1 MSLTLL
7 LSTIEKEVE
16 KTESK
21 IQEKIIK
28 LSQNTKI
35 TIDLEEY
42 SILEKTLE
50 LCFSSDKN
58 NKPNGQIN
66 TEINDNININQINE
80 EEEKIKSYIYQ
91 KKKYL
96 KILRKNLFNKFI
108 QKDIKRYEFLHKLN
122 QIIYTDI
129 FPNTTNI
136 KEIIINSGKN
146 KSLEENQNIDF
157 YKDICNKIIQNNY
170 DIVINK
176 LNESYISA
184 KNIEKIPNLL
194 LYDFKEI
201 IKQKIFIEW
210 SLNYRVLLKDLILSD
225 NEDPDFKYLYNIYH
239 YFFNDKLTLFDDKYL
254 FKISEE
260 NLKFKAILFNAIFL
274 SNSKMINASSN
285 QKIFFNNVTKY
296 LLLFGF
302 NKKKCRF
309 SEIIS
314 NAIKNSNNDVK
325 DKTFKELL
333 NLINKEKNGN
343 ILMFTIWCLSM
354 IFNNILIFDE
364 AENKISFSPFLNCSA
379 RAKIF
384 FYNFLQ
390 KLDNYIVYFNF
401 SFHCSS
407 IEYNAKIENYV
418 FAELT
423 KSYTKVLYDEQNKY
437 KINLTGKKIF
447 KLIQKL
453 CKSDIK
459 NANINEN
466 ILDNIDEEEDSS
478 DELEEKNFESSPLD
492 ELESSQLYNL
502 YYQFM
507 KKNISFEKNK
517 ENKNIN
523 QGKNLLDILLC
534 NNQEKTDENELNYD
548 INSIKIKINYN
559 EDLLIPTDIVNT
571 ATQIMICISDNCEDI
586 NGNSQIFNHILNQR
600 HIENI
605 DYYIYKWSST
615 EIYKNNEN
623 ISKENIAKIYGKLL
637 AYIISSKEIFKFQT
651 ISFLVIGI
659 GDIVLRTCLEELSS
673 KINTVIDV
681 TDLIQDIIV
690 IDPSTDFNLDLN
702 KDFISMKLV
711 AGKYINIYKKLST
724 KIDMPKYNNLR
735 KSYSILGINP
745 KNGKIDDDYFI
756 NCLPDIYNFDL
767 VNDFNITNKD
777 YIFEINIILEK
788 AKEKIYQNY

>member
-136 KEIIINSGKN
+136 KEIILNSGKN

-260 NLKFKAILFNAIFL
+260 
-274 SNSKMINASSN
+274 
-285 QKIFFNNVTKY
+285 KIQ
-296 LLLFGF
+296 
-302 NKKKCRF
+302 
-309 SEIIS
+309 S
-314 NAIKNSNNDVK
+314 
-325 DKTFKELL
+325 
-333 NLINKEKNGN
+333 
-343 ILMFTIWCLSM
+343 
-354 IFNNILIFDE
+354 
-364 AENKISFSPFLNCSA
+364 
-379 RAKIF
+379 
-384 FYNFLQ
+384 
-390 KLDNYIVYFNF
+390 
-401 SFHCSS
+401 
-407 IEYNAKIENYV
+407 
-418 FAELT
+418 
-423 KSYTKVLYDEQNKY
+423 
-437 KINLTGKKIF
+437 
-447 KLIQKL
+447 
-453 CKSDIK
+453 
-459 NANINEN
+459 
-466 ILDNIDEEEDSS
+466 
-478 DELEEKNFESSPLD
+478 
-492 ELESSQLYNL
+492 
-502 YYQFM
+502 
-507 KKNISFEKNK
+507 
-517 ENKNIN
+517 
-523 QGKNLLDILLC
+523 
-534 NNQEKTDENELNYD
+534 
-548 INSIKIKINYN
+548 
-559 EDLLIPTDIVNT
+559 
-571 ATQIMICISDNCEDI
+571 
-586 NGNSQIFNHILNQR
+586 
-600 HIENI
+600 
-605 DYYIYKWSST
+605 
-615 EIYKNNEN
+615 
-623 ISKENIAKIYGKLL
+623 
-637 AYIISSKEIFKFQT
+637 YII
-651 ISFLVIGI
+651 
-659 GDIVLRTCLEELSS
+659 
-673 KINTVIDV
+673 
-681 TDLIQDIIV
+681 
-690 IDPSTDFNLDLN
+690 
-702 KDFISMKLV
+702 
-711 AGKYINIYKKLST
+711 
-724 KIDMPKYNNLR
+724 
-735 KSYSILGINP
+735 
-745 KNGKIDDDYFI
+745 
-756 NCLPDIYNFDL
+756 
-767 VNDFNITNKD
+767 
-777 YIFEINIILEK
+777 
-788 AKEKIYQNY
+788 